1 MFQCLRL
8 NFYFVL
14 RLIVCEDPHLVVYI
28 LTLWTR
34 GSVHTFLLPNKHKT
48 RFFRL
53 SPWQLK
59 EKCGRKVHVNNLHYS
74 HETDLTL
81 APEFL
86 PGFLILFENLFWI
99 LSNLIIAC
107 VETLTFCINDA
118 ESAGSSRLRE
128 ITERKSGSYHAKR
141 SKRGWALT
149 LMNSYTTEKKMKRGK
164 A

>member
-107 VETLTFCINDA
+107 VETLTFCINAQAIYQNQPARRDCVR
-118 ESAGSSRLRE
+118 SQSGNQVLTTPRGVRGAG
-128 ITERKSGSYHAKR
+128 H
-141 SKRGWALT
+141 
-149 LMNSYTTEKKMKRGK
+149 
-164 A
+164 